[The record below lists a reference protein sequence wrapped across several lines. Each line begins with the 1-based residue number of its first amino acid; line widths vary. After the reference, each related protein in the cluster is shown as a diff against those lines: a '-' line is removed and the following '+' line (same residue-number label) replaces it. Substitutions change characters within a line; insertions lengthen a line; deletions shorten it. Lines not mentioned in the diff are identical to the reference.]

1 MLSASLNKP
10 FPSFLFCLVV
20 GSLVFSFCLSGFMRY
35 YFCCCL
41 FICCCCWIFCGFIC
55 LFVLLLFVYLF
66 VFDVIVVFVDGA
78 LYDFP
83 SLPFTTF

>member
-41 FICCCCWIFCGFIC
+41 FICCCWIFLWFY